1 MNFIKKI
8 LKNREIEKSL
18 MALHEE
24 SKKEFC
30 QCGDELHEDIETD
43 LWWCN
48 GCRTPYHNHE
58 IGLGRIYFY
67 GT

>member
-8 LKNREIEKSL
+8 LKKIEVEKTL

-30 QCGDELHEDIETD
+30 ECGDEIHQDIDTD

-48 GCRTPYHNHE
+48 GCRTPYQNYE
-58 IGLGRIYFY
+58 IRNNGSYFY